1 MHKDNINSQTN
12 QDCNANS
19 FTKNKRIAGPAFK
32 NLLKNPN
39 PNLIYQDLKEKK
51 WRGKGTAFDVM
62 DILLKFQMNGKLCF
76 YTLETWLE
84 KTGGKV
90 KHTTTMS
97 NLLKKLELAG
107 YIRRVNRAGSSV
119 VYILNPVFG
128 KQEVQQAIYPLF
140 SWMKVL
146 AFSMLLSVSMA
157 DGGNGRGMEELKR
170 PLIQLIDYDP
180 NLSKLGSYI
189 NSFCGSVE
197 SCDAKRSEGVP
208 RKERRRVKDRGETES
223 FYWSRGEKIA
233 REGLEYDVDPADTC
247 INKRSI
253 ECLFVQGNALL
264 EATSE
269 SFDNREYDT
278 LWEID
283 MSRPVPYL
291 TEDETWEE
299 VYDPPV
305 GDDYPVSPRTEPDI
319 SYPDISDEEVA
330 VSDSDSEVEE
340 SFEYVKI
347 QLDSVVP
354 IMPVDTGERLISN
367 PTKPWNAPAWRKVAG
382 GGDVE
387 TLTEFINRVTKKK
400 GNYD

>member
-1 MHKDNINSQTN
+1 MHAWPSVKRL
-12 QDCNANS
+12 QDYCEENGKKRPWDKSISRVTKNLFERGLIRKWGRGFKRSVALLLNS
-19 FTKNKRIAGPAFK
+19 FFNNPILQYLIAPLFPFMAFLSFNIIYPTLSDCREGFVYRNICSFATDVTYIEYKEYLLRKRPVVSEQTH
-32 NLLKNPN
+32 KNP
-39 PNLIYQDLKEKK
+39 E
-51 WRGKGTAFDVM
+51 
-62 DILLKFQMNGKLCF
+62 
-76 YTLETWLE
+76 
-84 KTGGKV
+84 
-90 KHTTTMS
+90 
-97 NLLKKLELAG
+97 
-107 YIRRVNRAGSSV
+107 
-119 VYILNPVFG
+119 
-128 KQEVQQAIYPLF
+128 
-140 SWMKVL
+140 
-146 AFSMLLSVSMA
+146 
-157 DGGNGRGMEELKR
+157 
-170 PLIQLIDYDP
+170 
-180 NLSKLGSYI
+180 SYI
-189 NSFCGSVE
+189 NICGSVE
-197 SCDAKRSEGVP
+197 SC
-208 RKERRRVKDRGETES
+208 VKDRGETES

-319 SYPDISDEEVA
+319 SYPDISDEEIA